1 MQSLTYGI
9 FRISGFL
16 QISWPDIRNFL
27 LGMATGFVLLTLFI
41 ALMLVTGRK
50 SKRKVFLSKQVPLD
64 EKTIKDMIETKQ
76 KELVDTV
83 KFTDNAYFRVAFD
96 LSFELMQEIATY
108 YFPKSKYPMYELSI
122 QEILDLNYY
131 ITQRI
136 ETLVNGKFIRHF
148 KNNRISTI
156 INILNK
162 KKAIDN
168 SKLMKL
174 SRKYQVSK
182 LYTFGKAALNYAN
195 PIFWFR
201 KLAIKPSV
209 TLVTKEVCKYIID
222 IFGEETNKIY
232 SKKLFE
238 TPEDETHVESKLDQL
253 IEEETQQEG

>member
-1 MQSLTYGI
+1 MMALNQMSFWVDLY
-9 FRISGFL
+9 FL

-27 LGMATGFVLLTLFI
+27 LGMATGFVLLTLLI
-41 ALMLVTGRK
+41 ALLLVTGRK
-50 SKRKVFLSKQVPLD
+50 NKRKVFLSKQVPLE
-64 EKTIKDMIETKQ
+64 EKTIQDMIVAKQ
-76 KELVDTV
+76 NELVDTV
-83 KFTDNAYFRVAFD
+83 HFTDNAYFRVAFD
-96 LSFELMQEIATY
+96 LSFELMQEIAKY
-108 YFPKSKYPMYELSI
+108 YFPDSKYPMYELSV

-131 ITQRI
+131 ITKRI
-136 ETLVNGKFIRHF
+136 ETLVNGKIIRHF

-156 INILNK
+156 IDILNK

-182 LYTFGKAALNYAN
+182 LYTIGKAALNYAN

-209 TLVTKEVCKYIID
+209 TLVTREICKYIID

-232 SKKLFE
+232 SKKIFE
-238 TPEDETHVESKLDQL
+238 EPEDEEKLEAEMEKIVDKEIES
-253 IEEETQQEG
+253 